1 MEKRHECHMRFV
13 AHIWKHFPKN
23 FVLSD
28 EDTDLGEISP
38 DDFADRGKGKEMN
51 VSVTNESDD
60 DDG

>member
-1 MEKRHECHMRFV
+1 MRFV
-13 AHIWKHFPKN
+13 THIWKHFPKN

-51 VSVTNESDD
+51 VSVTNESDE